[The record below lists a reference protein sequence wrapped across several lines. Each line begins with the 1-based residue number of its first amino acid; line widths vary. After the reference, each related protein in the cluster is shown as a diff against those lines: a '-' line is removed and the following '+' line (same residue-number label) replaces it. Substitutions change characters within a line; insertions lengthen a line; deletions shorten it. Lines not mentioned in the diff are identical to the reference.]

1 MEKALQGLRVIDF
14 TWVLAGPFATRI
26 LAEYGAEVI
35 KVQSEVTMGA
45 TQHNLSG
52 YFNTWNR
59 NKLGIALSLSQPQGI
74 EVAKRL
80 IQISDVVVENFSPRV
95 MENWGL
101 DYPTLR
107 KIKPDLI
114 MLSLSG
120 MGQTGPR
127 RDYIAFGATI
137 QALSG
142 LTYLTTFPG
151 RPPLGL
157 GYSYADHIAGS
168 MGALAILQ
176 ALEYRQK
183 TGEGQYIDLAE
194 LEAMSTLLGTAIL
207 DYGVNHRVASP
218 LGNRP
223 AHRIAAPHGAY
234 RCKGEDRWCAIAV
247 FTKEEWQAFCQVLGY
262 PSWTR
267 EKRFATPLDRWQNI
281 DQLDPLV
288 EEWTKE
294 RSAEEVMTLLQE
306 VGIAAGVVQDAADLW
321 QDPQLK
327 ARGFF
332 VELDHPVLGR
342 TFSDGSPIKLSDT
355 PAHFQQ
361 AAPLLGQHNEYV
373 YRHLLGMSREE
384 IERYTEGGILI

>member
-384 IERYTEGGILI
+384 IERYTKGGILI

>member
-1 MEKALQGLRVIDF
+1 MGKALQDLRVIDF

-26 LAEYGAEVI
+26 LADYSAQVI
-35 KVQSEVTMGA
+35 KVQSELTMGG
-45 TQHNLSG
+45 TQHNISG

-59 NKLGIALSLSQPQGI
+59 NKLGIALNLSQPQGI
-74 EVAKRL
+74 EIAKRL
-80 IQISDVVVENFSPRV
+80 VQISDVVVENFSPRV
-95 MENWGL
+95 LRNWGL
-101 DYPTLR
+101 DYETVR

-114 MLSLSG
+114 MLSMSG
-120 MGQTGPR
+120 MGQTGPW

-142 LTYLTTFPG
+142 ITYLTTFPG

-157 GYSYADHIAGS
+157 GYSYADHVAGL

-218 LGNRP
+218 SGNRP
-223 AHRIAAPHGAY
+223 THRIAAPYGAY
-234 RCKGEDRWCAIAV
+234 RCRGEDRWCAIAV
-247 FTKEEWQAFCQVLGY
+247 FAEDEWQAFCQVLGN
-262 PSWTR
+262 PSWTK
-267 EKRFATPLDRWQNI
+267 EGRFATLSDRVKNI
-281 DQLDPLV
+281 DQLDLLV

-294 RSAEEVMTLLQE
+294 HSAEEAMTLLQG
-306 VGIAAGVVQDAADLW
+306 VGIAAGVVQDAADLS
-321 QDPQLK
+321 QDPQLR

-332 VELDHPVLGR
+332 VELDHPVLGQ
-342 TFSDGSPIKLSDT
+342 TSFDGSPVKLSDT
-355 PAHFQQ
+355 PACFQQ

-373 YRHLLGMSREE
+373 YRQLLGMSEE
-384 IERYTEGGILI
+384 EFDQYTKDGVLI

>member
-1 MEKALQGLRVIDF
+1 MGKALQDLRVIDF

-26 LAEYGAEVI
+26 LADYGAQVI
-35 KVQSEVTMGA
+35 KVQSELTMGG
-45 TQHNLSG
+45 TQHNISG

-59 NKLGIALSLSQPQGI
+59 NKLGIALNLSKPQGI
-74 EVAKRL
+74 EIAKRL
-80 IQISDVVVENFSPRV
+80 VQISDVVVENFSPRV
-95 MENWGL
+95 MRNWGL
-101 DYPTLR
+101 DYETVR
-107 KIKPDLI
+107 KMKPDLI
-114 MLSLSG
+114 MLSMSG
-120 MGQTGPR
+120 MGQTGPW

-142 LTYLTTFPG
+142 ITYLTTFPG

-157 GYSYADHIAGS
+157 GYSYADHVAGLT
-168 MGALAILQ
+168 GALAILQ

-223 AHRIAAPHGAY
+223 THRIAAPYGAY

-247 FTKEEWQAFCQVLGY
+247 FAEDEWQAFCQVLGT
-262 PSWTR
+262 PSWTK
-267 EKRFATPLDRWQNI
+267 EERFATLSDRVKNG
-281 DQLDPLV
+281 DQLDLLV

-294 RSAEEVMTLLQE
+294 HSAEEAMTLLQG
-306 VGIAAGVVQDAADLW
+306 VGIAAGVVQDAADLS
-321 QDPQLK
+321 QDPQLR

-332 VELDHPVLGR
+332 VELDHPVLGKSS
-342 TFSDGSPIKLSDT
+342 FDGSPVKLSDT
-355 PAHFQQ
+355 PAYFQQ
-361 AAPLLGQHNEYV
+361 AAPLLGQHNDYV
-373 YRHLLGMSREE
+373 YHHLLGMSEE
-384 IERYTEGGILI
+384 GCERYTKEGVFI